1 MVHLLL
7 QFPEEQ
13 ENRNLQLL
21 SPLQYL
27 QKEQEQYFL
36 ILLLSKD
43 YHQLRFPP
51 QNPPGMYLLES
62 LLRFPGEQRNLHD
75 LFLLQIQEAQG
86 NRNQKFPSLSLLQY
100 LQRMN
105 QIRHQKLLLQEE
117 LLSGLHLLP
126 VLFFP
131 LQGILKQLLPVS
143 PLQGKSHNQNPQSPS
158 PLQYRIVHTLQMMSP
173 THRRKQY
180 SLPPPFPLRGFRLFH
195 LLSRVPQ
202 SVRD

>member
-1 MVHLLL
+1 MYLPEHPLVVHLLL

-13 ENRNLQLL
+13 ENQNPQSL

-36 ILLLSKD
+36 SLLPKD

-62 LLRFPGEQRNLHD
+62 LLRFPGEQRNLHN

-86 NRNQKFPSLSLLQY
+86 NRNQNLPSLSLLQY

-105 QIRHQKLLLQEE
+105 QIRHQKLRLQEE

-131 LQGILKQLLPVS
+131 LQGI
-143 PLQGKSHNQNPQSPS
+143 
-158 PLQYRIVHTLQMMSP
+158 M
-173 THRRKQY
+173 
-180 SLPPPFPLRGFRLFH
+180 
-195 LLSRVPQ
+195 
-202 SVRD
+202 